1 MILHTLTQVQDL
13 PMSVAEAWAFF
24 CAPANLQAI
33 TPPDIRFEFIG
44 DHSGPM
50 YESRILRY
58 RIGIAPLVTVN
69 WVTEIKAVRD
79 GHSFVDEQRSGPYA
93 FWHHRHTFET
103 IAGGTRMTDE
113 IHYAVPGGPIGN
125 LLHPLLVRPK
135 LEKIFQFR
143 REELV
148 RRFGT
153 VG

>member
-1 MILHTLTQVQDL
+1 MNVHTLTQVQDL
-13 PMSVAEAWAFF
+13 PVSVTAAWAFF
-24 CAPANLQAI
+24 SAPANLQAI
-33 TPPDIRFEFIG
+33 TPPDIRFHFIG

-93 FWHHRHTFET
+93 FWHHRHTFEP
-103 IAGGTRMTDE
+103 IEGGTRMTDE
-113 IHYAVPGGPIGN
+113 IHYAVPFGPIGD
-125 LLHPLLVRPK
+125 LFHPLMVRPK
-135 LEKIFQFR
+135 LESIFQFR

-153 VG
+153 IR